1 MIGNWK
7 QIHTRGELILLK
19 FKESTNHI
27 FKQFSTYKATADRG
41 SCWSFDI
48 FLVLFFSVSVN
59 TILSLLE

>member
-19 FKESTNHI
+19 FRESINHI

-48 FLVLFFSVSVN
+48 FLVLFF
-59 TILSLLE
+59 